1 MSSPSNDQADAHA
14 DAPVGAQSDDQA
26 LASAR
31 TQIDS
36 LDKQIQAL
44 LAERAQVALDVARI
58 KQAQGRTDFYR
69 PEREAD
75 VLKRVAERNE
85 GPLEDAVVMRIM
97 REIMSAC
104 LALESPLK
112 VAYLGPEGTYTQAAV
127 YKHFGHAVNALPSVA
142 IDEIFREVEAGNA
155 QFGVVPV
162 ENSTEGVVTHTLDQL
177 VGSPL
182 SICGEVALAV
192 HHHLLSHSGELA
204 GVQRVVAHAQAL
216 AQCRQWLDANLPG
229 VVREA
234 VSSNGEAARRVAGE
248 SNAAA
253 IAARAAS
260 DFYDLPILASNIE
273 DEPNNTTRF
282 LVLGK
287 QHVPATGRDMTSLL
301 VSIRNS
307 PGMLYKLL
315 APAADAGVDLTRI
328 ESRPSRRQAWDY
340 NFFIDI
346 EGHAD
351 DARVRQ
357 VIEAIE
363 SQAAMLKILGAYPR
377 ALSADNS

>member
-1 MSSPSNDQADAHA
+1 MSSPSDYQA
-14 DAPVGAQSDDQA
+14 DDQA

-31 TQIDS
+31 TQIDD
-36 LDKQIQAL
+36 LDQRIQAL
-44 LAERAQVALDVARI
+44 LAERADVALNVARI
-58 KQAQGRTDFYR
+58 KQAQGRSDFYR

-75 VLKRVAERNE
+75 VLKRVAERND
-85 GPLEDAVVMRIM
+85 GPLDDVVVMRIM

-127 YKHFGHAVNALPSVA
+127 YKHFGHAVNAIPRSA

-192 HHHLLSHSGELA
+192 HHHLLSLAEDLA
-204 GVQRVVAHAQAL
+204 GVQRVVAHAQSL
-216 AQCRQWLDANLPG
+216 AQCRQWLDSNLPG
-229 VVREA
+229 AVREA

-248 SNAAA
+248 NHAAA

-260 DFYDLPILASNIE
+260 DFYQLPILASNIE

-282 LVLGK
+282 LVIGK
-287 QHVPATGRDMTSLL
+287 QDVPATGRDMTSLL

-346 EGHAD
+346 EGHAS
-351 DARVRQ
+351 DAPVRQ

-363 SQAAMLKILGAYPR
+363 REAAILKILGSYPR
-377 ALSADNS
+377 AIGRADD